1 MISTMKKLFIHS
13 FIPLFLGLFIY
24 FGFRQ
29 KNILL
34 FKWLNDLSL
43 SNYAYSI
50 RRIVNPNEIIYENFF
65 VFNLPDGLWVYSFTS
80 VMLIVWQG
88 SVSRDNILYVTIPLI
103 LSVVSE
109 LGQFFGFIMG
119 TFDVFD
125 LLFYILAF
133 ILSFIFC
140 YVKK

>member
-24 FGFRQ
+24 LGFRQ

-50 RRIVNPNEIIYENFF
+50 RRIVNPNEIIYENIF

-88 SVSRDNILYVTIPLI
+88 NVSRDNILYVTIPLI
-103 LSVVSE
+103 LAIVSE
-109 LGQFFGFIMG
+109 LGQFFGLIMG